1 MSGYKNKKKQT
12 PHKNSPI
19 LLCCFSLTKSATMKS
34 LPFYDKNIASAYTCR
49 NNKLNDSY
57 LNKVCINVVAT
68 IWVFPRI

>member
-1 MSGYKNKKKQT
+1 MSGYKKTTNKQT

-34 LPFYDKNIASAYTCR
+34 LPFCDKNIASAYTCR
-49 NNKLNDSY
+49 NNKLNDFY

-68 IWVFPRI
+68 I